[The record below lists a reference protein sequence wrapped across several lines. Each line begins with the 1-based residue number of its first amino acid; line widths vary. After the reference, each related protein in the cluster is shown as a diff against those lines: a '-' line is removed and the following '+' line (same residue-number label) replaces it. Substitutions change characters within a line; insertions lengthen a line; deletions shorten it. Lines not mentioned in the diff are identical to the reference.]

1 MFTINAN
8 QLKAIV
14 KQLAKLQPKHA
25 PVSYLEADENG
36 VWVVSSPQPYGGRAS
51 FRLTDEKYPPT
62 IAAGFNAKVLSQQ
75 LTKLVPGSRKAGR
88 VAVVVSEDE
97 LLFTFDGY
105 TATVKT
111 SQAENWDIEHAVGSG
126 PIVLRTTGKDLVDAW
141 LRVKP
146 ALGSDDTLP
155 MLTHAALVFDG
166 DKVELVATDRFRLH
180 MATVAG
186 VGFRPEQGRF
196 GSSGVPVPRHA
207 FEAVEALYKGLN
219 NDVNVR
225 FNSETGAGEV
235 YTKAMRF
242 TFTAEFDYPRVKGL
256 IPPTPTPHTVSF
268 DRKQLA
274 TALKKFKGFTKNQV
288 RFERTSDGVML
299 SASDGENVR
308 LEKVLEASTTL
319 DEPVRFNPAYL
330 LDAVDLFDKKDLT
343 MHITEANR
351 PTVMHDERLLT
362 LVMPARMPA

>member
-8 QLKAIV
+8 QLKAMV
-14 KQLAKLQPKHA
+14 KQAAKLQPKHA
-25 PVSYLEADENG
+25 PVSYLKADENG
-36 VWVVSSPQPYGGRAS
+36 VWVLSSPQPSGGRAS
-51 FRLTDEKYPPT
+51 FRLTDEKHTPD
-62 IAAGFNAKVLSQQ
+62 AAVRFNAKVLSQQ
-75 LTKLVPGSRKAGR
+75 LTKLVPGSSKTDR

-146 ALGSDDTLP
+146 ALGTDDTLP

-207 FEAVEALYKGLN
+207 FEAVEALYKGLDT
-219 NDVNVR
+219 DVNVR
-225 FNSETGAGEV
+225 FNPETGAGEV

-274 TALKKFKGFTKNQV
+274 TALKKFKGFNKTQV
-288 RFERTSDGVML
+288 RFERTSAGVSL
-299 SASDGENVR
+299 SASDADDAR
-308 LEKVLEASTTL
+308 LEKVLEASATL
-319 DEPVRFNPAYL
+319 DEPVAYNPAYL
-330 LDAVDLFDKKDLT
+330 LDAVELFDEKVLE
-343 MHITEANR
+343 MHITDVGR
-351 PTVMHDERLLT
+351 PMVMHDEQLLT
-362 LVMPARMPA
+362 LVMPVRLPA